1 MVNYSTYPKKDNYR
15 VLSQVGYNS
24 FMKLYI
30 DSTDNKKTTLRLG
43 ETEFVNEVA
52 SPRDQNILL
61 FLQQS
66 MAKLGL
72 TPKDITSIE
81 VNPGPGS
88 FTGSRLGVTIANA
101 LGYSLN
107 IPVNGQNNQVEV
119 IYPNKTYY

>member
-1 MVNYSTYPKKDNYR
+1 
-15 VLSQVGYNS
+15 
-24 FMKLYI
+24 MKLYI
-30 DSTDNKKTTLRLG
+30 DSTDNKKTIIRLG

-72 TPKDITSIE
+72 TPKDLTSIE

-88 FTGSRLGVTIANA
+88 FTGSRLGVSIANA
-101 LGYSLN
+101 LGYSLK

>member
-1 MVNYSTYPKKDNYR
+1 
-15 VLSQVGYNS
+15 
-24 FMKLYI
+24 MKLYI
-30 DSTDNKKTTLRLG
+30 DSTDNKKTIIRLG

-72 TPKDITSIE
+72 TPKDLTSIE

-101 LGYSLN
+101 LCYSLK

>member
-1 MVNYSTYPKKDNYR
+1 
-15 VLSQVGYNS
+15 
-24 FMKLYI
+24 MKLYI

>member
-1 MVNYSTYPKKDNYR
+1 
-15 VLSQVGYNS
+15 
-24 FMKLYI
+24 MKLYI
-30 DSTDNKKTTLRLG
+30 DSTDNKKTIIRLG

-72 TPKDITSIE
+72 TPKDLTSIE

-101 LGYSLN
+101 LGYSLK
-107 IPVNGQNNQVEV
+107 IPINGQNNQVEV